1 MLQHVTATR
10 YIAPLRE
17 GGSLPGLMEADDLG
31 TYVVKFRGAGQ
42 GTRALVAEVVAAGLA
57 RALGLPVPELVT
69 VQLDSGFAA
78 GEPDEEIQHLLRES
92 VGVNLGIDF
101 LPGSLDY
108 DPSAFPLDATVTG
121 RIVWFDALI
130 GNVDRSYRNPNLLW
144 WNGIRLIDHGATLTF
159 AHRWESAEEADA
171 KAYPLTDHVLVRS
184 APDVRSADAELAQLL
199 THDVIDCVVADIPT
213 PWITDEPG
221 FASVDAV
228 RAAYGARIRGRLAAR
243 DAWMPGLIASAALAG
258 SDRTPPRRNRP
269 DWVPDLTREAS
280 DG

>member
-31 TYVVKFRGAGQ
+31 TYVVKFRAAGQ

-57 RALGLPVPELVT
+57 RTLGLPVPELVT
-69 VQLDSGFAA
+69 VELDAAFAA

-92 VGVNLGIDF
+92 VGMNLGIDF
-101 LPGSLDY
+101 LPGALDY
-108 DPSAFPLDATVTG
+108 EPSAFPLDAATTG

-159 AHRWESAEEADA
+159 AHRWETAADA
-171 KAYPLTDHVLVRS
+171 DSRPYALADHVLVRS
-184 APDVRSADAELAQLL
+184 SPDVESADATLAPLL
-199 THDVIDCVVADIPT
+199 TAEVVERVVADIPEQ
-213 PWITDEPG
+213 WL
-221 FASVDAV
+221 ASEAAFESADHVRTAYVD
-228 RAAYGARIRGRLAAR
+228 RILGRLAAR
-243 DAWMPGLIASAALAG
+243 DAWMPALIASAALAG
-258 SDRTPPRRNRP
+258 ADRVPPKRNRP
-269 DWVPDLTREAS
+269 DWVPDLSRGIS
-280 DG
+280 DV